1 MKEWYLTT
9 ELCLLDSMPNSRQAV
24 AAKAIR
30 NNWLRRKAQGKGS
43 AIEYHI
49 SNLHEETQ
57 KALIER
63 YGTKVEQSNCL
74 ETIGKLKEA
83 GEKYR
88 EIEYTKPSLFKEK
101 PQKPEPNASAIFEA
115 LPVQESD
122 TIDIPEF
129 NVQAAAGAGCLSNT
143 EYQTSV
149 FTVST
154 ALVKS
159 LGLLPEYSAIVFC
172 SGESM
177 LPTMDDGDRILVD
190 TRELTEPV
198 KDGVYV
204 IRIDEMVYVK
214 RLKWNIL
221 NQSYSVVSDNPSYD
235 DFEVAGD
242 DLKRLKII
250 GRAAMVMRS
259 L

>member
-1 MKEWYLTT
+1 MREWFLST
-9 ELCLLDSMPNSRQAV
+9 ELVEIEGMPSSRQGV
-24 AAKAIR
+24 SVKANR
-30 NNWLRRKAQGKGS
+30 NNWLKRKAQGKGS
-43 AIEYHI
+43 AVEYHI
-49 SNLHEETQ
+49 SNFHENAQ
-57 KALIER
+57 KALIEL
-63 YGTKVEQSNCL
+63 YGSEYEKNHYQ
-74 ETIGKLKEA
+74 ETIIDLRKTG
-83 GEKYR
+83 GNYR
-88 EIEYTKPSLFKEK
+88 SLEYKKPSLFDSK
-101 PQKPEPNASAIFEA
+101 EPNASAIFEA
-115 LPVQESD
+115 LPVHEAD

-154 ALVKS
+154 ALVRS

-177 LPTMDDGDRILVD
+177 LPTMNDGDRILVD

-198 KDGVYV
+198 KDGIYV

-221 NQSYSVVSDNPSYD
+221 NQSYRVVSDNPSYE
-235 DFEVAGD
+235 DFEMAGE
-242 DLKRLKII
+242 DLKRLKVI

>member
-30 NNWLRRKAQGKGS
+30 NNWLKRKAQGKGS

-57 KALIER
+57 KALIEK
-63 YGTKVEQSNCL
+63 YGTDVEKKNSL
-74 ETIGKLKEA
+74 ETMRELKET

-88 EIEYTKPSLFKEK
+88 ELEYTKPLKS
-101 PQKPEPNASAIFEA
+101 QKPESNASAIFEA
-115 LPVQESD
+115 LPVNEVD

-154 ALVKS
+154 ALVRS

-221 NQSYSVVSDNPSYD
+221 NQSYRVVSDNPSYE
-235 DFEVAGD
+235 DFEMAGE